1 MKGVTKSS
9 IGKSLYTSLAL
20 ACVMFSGYVGPGF
33 SAGTQTVQYYL
44 TRGWIGVFIGPVIV
58 SVLTFVSTYINF
70 EFCRRYRPANFI
82 VSSNIQWRSPAL
94 RRVLAVFKDVMF
106 ILSTFVGMAA
116 MNSTICGILE
126 YLYQIPTIV
135 TTVVF
140 VVLSV
145 FLAIYGMKVLNA
157 TGTFL
162 TVAIIAVLFYVGITG
177 FQTAWPLTQQWMASR
192 ATPQDFGFAPLV
204 GYYTMITLVGSTL
217 TSANPIVTSASEC
230 IQYKWQSALSALV
243 HALLSFVGTV
253 IFTVL
258 FAGLMPEVASQTLP
272 TLYAMCGL
280 LGTNALVINLFA
292 VLAICCVLSTAVTYM
307 YGISERW
314 APLFHQKLPQLSQ
327 FVWKFLIA
335 LFFALVSIL
344 GNKIGLIAIVQYG
357 YTGLGVL
364 SLPVLIMPGYFLYP
378 YRIAGDK
385 KRGWLDEDGC
395 WNQERPATE
404 KEYAYG
410 P

>member
-1 MKGVTKSS
+1 
-9 IGKSLYTSLAL
+9 
-20 ACVMFSGYVGPGF
+20 MFSGYVGPGF

-44 TRGWIGVFIGPVIV
+44 TRGWIGVFIGPIIV
-58 SVLTFVSTYINF
+58 SILTYISTYINF
-70 EFCRRYRPANFI
+70 EMSRRYRPANFI
-82 VSSNIQWRSPAL
+82 VASNIQWRSPLL
-94 RRVLAVFKDVMF
+94 RKILAIFKDVMF

-116 MNSTICGILE
+116 MNSTICGILA
-126 YLYQIPTIV
+126 YLYQIPTWV
-135 TTVVF
+135 TTLVF

-162 TVAIIAVLFYVGITG
+162 TVAIIVVLFYTG
-177 FQTAWPLTQQWMASR
+177 FSGFKTAWPLTQQWMATK
-192 ATPQDFGFAPLV
+192 ATPQDFGFAPIV

-217 TSANPIVTSASEC
+217 TSCNPIVTSATEC
-230 IQYKWQSALSALV
+230 LEYKWQSVLASLV
-243 HALLSFVGTV
+243 HALLSFIGTV

-258 FAGLMPEVASQTLP
+258 FAGLMPEVAEQTLP

-280 LGTNALVINLFA
+280 LGTNPLIINLFA
-292 VLAICCVLSTAVTYM
+292 ILAIACVLSTAVTYM

-314 APLFHQKLPQLSQ
+314 APVFNKMVPALSK
-327 FVWKFLIA
+327 FWWKFVIA
-335 LFFALVSIL
+335 LFFALVSII

-357 YTGLGVL
+357 YTGLGAL
-364 SLPVLIMPGYFLYP
+364 SLPVLILPAYFMYP
-378 YRIAGDK
+378 YRLKEDK

-395 WNQERPATE
+395 WNQEKSAE
-404 KEYAYG
+404 DAEYSYG

>member
-1 MKGVTKSS
+1 
-9 IGKSLYTSLAL
+9 
-20 ACVMFSGYVGPGF
+20 
-33 SAGTQTVQYYL
+33 
-44 TRGWIGVFIGPVIV
+44 
-58 SVLTFVSTYINF
+58 
-70 EFCRRYRPANFI
+70 
-82 VSSNIQWRSPAL
+82 
-94 RRVLAVFKDVMF
+94 MF

-126 YLYQIPTIV
+126 YLYQIPTMV
-135 TTVVF
+135 TTIVF

-145 FLAIYGMKVLNA
+145 ILAVYGMKVLNA

-162 TVAIIAVLFYVGITG
+162 TVAIIAVMFYIG
-177 FQTAWPLTQQWMASR
+177 FSGFHTAWPLTQQWMATK

-230 IQYKWQSALSALV
+230 LEYKWQSVLASLV
-243 HALLSFVGTV
+243 HSILTFVATV

-258 FAGLMPEVASQTLP
+258 FAGLMPEVAEQTLP

-280 LGTNALVINLFA
+280 LGTSPLIITLFA
-292 VLAICCVLSTAVTYM
+292 VLAIACVLSTAVTYM

-314 APLFHQKLPQLSQ
+314 APVINAKVPAVSKFA
-327 FVWKFLIA
+327 WKVIIA
-335 LFFALVSIL
+335 VFFAVVSIL

-364 SLPVLIMPGYFLYP
+364 SLPVLILPGYFLYP
-378 YRIAGDK
+378 YRIINDR
-385 KRGWLDEDGC
+385 KRGWLDADGC
-395 WNQERPATE
+395 WNQEKPATE